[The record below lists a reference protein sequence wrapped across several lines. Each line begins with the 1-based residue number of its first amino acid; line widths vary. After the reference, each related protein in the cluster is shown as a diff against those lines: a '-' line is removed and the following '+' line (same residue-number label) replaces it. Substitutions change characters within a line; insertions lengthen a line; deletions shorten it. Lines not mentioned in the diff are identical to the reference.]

1 MTMRDV
7 AIAAGVSP
15 KTVSNVV
22 NDYVH
27 VRPETRALVQ
37 RYVEELGYRP
47 QAVGRQLRRGRTG
60 AIALAVPHVDMP
72 YFADL
77 AALLAG
83 QRVHDWVVG
92 DQVAQQFQRPSDRPP
107 IHDHLGHVGHIARAL
122 PQQPA
127 VLRLVLPGRPRQ
139 RHVQGFPD
147 RSQELPH
154 VVGHRRAH
162 RSTAVPHHSGCSV
175 A

>member
-37 RYVEELGYRP
+37 HHVEALGYRP

-60 AIALAVPHVDMP
+60 AIALAVPAIDMP

-77 AALLAG
+77 A
-83 QRVHDWVVG
+83 
-92 DQVAQQFQRPSDRPP
+92 
-107 IHDHLGHVGHIARAL
+107 
-122 PQQPA
+122 
-127 VLRLVLPGRPRQ
+127 
-139 RHVQGFPD
+139 
-147 RSQELPH
+147 
-154 VVGHRRAH
+154 
-162 RSTAVPHHSGCSV
+162 
-175 A
+175 